1 MAKPSSE
8 YVWLPHTQVW
18 AKAPEAKRIS
28 KQPRSKKRPK
38 TSAAPV
44 PPPLPSSP
52 KIDPTETPA
61 EENGTLERSAA
72 PLQPLEP
79 EGLQACPICLSEI
92 QEQVAK
98 AVILPC
104 MHVFCLGCLSQW
116 IALKR
121 SCPMCKRRVQGYLY
135 GIESE
140 SSFKECTIPR
150 SPSPPRSPPRRHGH
164 PSQHALQGPHASS
177 SRHHSAVTRG
187 PGTAFI
193 DEPRRG
199 NRGAADNQEASRW
212 SQTTSLRPYMCGRG
226 AHAHSSR
233 PGQWGRDHPP
243 QPGTS
248 PLPPPP
254 PLLSHH

>member
-79 EGLQACPICLSEI
+79 EGLQACPICAFLCHANSRRHEYTQCVSSQAHNAPDDKNMHVVHLEWANMMPLVFPAGLSEI

-121 SCPMCKRRVQGYLY
+121 SCPMCKV
-135 GIESE
+135 
-140 SSFKECTIPR
+140 
-150 SPSPPRSPPRRHGH
+150 SPSPCAFQSMSVPIDVSSNWAG
-164 PSQHALQGPHASS
+164 SGPDACLS
-177 SRHHSAVTRG
+177 V
-187 PGTAFI
+187 
-193 DEPRRG
+193 
-199 NRGAADNQEASRW
+199 
-212 SQTTSLRPYMCGRG
+212 
-226 AHAHSSR
+226 
-233 PGQWGRDHPP
+233 
-243 QPGTS
+243 
-248 PLPPPP
+248 
-254 PLLSHH
+254 PLLLLLRVQRMLAWVLLLVFRQSRLVCRLP